1 MRKFRHWQQ
10 YIYFVINNYNTKKN
24 QNNSACWEIE
34 KMTSYLCGFI
44 VHTRWVQN
52 IWVTTPLSSQVGP
65 SDTIQKWSQPSGH
78 CTVYLLWLYAFSCTQ
93 KKKERREQ
101 QHNVFYLFCV
111 ISGLQKNITL
121 GKWQRK
127 WQLKIFDSW
136 IEIRELIQQLLHS
149 NSPHCLL
156 THWGV

>member
-1 MRKFRHWQQ
+1 
-10 YIYFVINNYNTKKN
+10 
-24 QNNSACWEIE
+24 
-34 KMTSYLCGFI
+34 MTSYLCGFI

-78 CTVYLLWLYAFSCTQ
+78 CTVHLLWLYAFSCR
-93 KKKERREQ
+93 KEKKERREQ

-111 ISGLQKNITL
+111 ISGLQKNITVA
-121 GKWQRK
+121 KWQRK

-136 IEIRELIQQLLHS
+136 FLNRDSWIDSTTTSFKLSTL
-149 NSPHCLL
+149 SPRTLR
-156 THWGV
+156 GVKEKSCTWSLKKYEFM